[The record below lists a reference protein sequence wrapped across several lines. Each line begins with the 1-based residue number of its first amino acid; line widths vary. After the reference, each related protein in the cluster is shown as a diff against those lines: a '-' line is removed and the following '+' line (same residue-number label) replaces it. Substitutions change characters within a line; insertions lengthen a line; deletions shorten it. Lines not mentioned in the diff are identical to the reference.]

1 MSTSSPS
8 HCFGPIQIALLV
20 VAMVSLSSLPQ
31 AEAGA
36 WTRSFGDH
44 YVKLGADFYKAI
56 SYVDPATGE
65 EVSGLDFFGQQ
76 YSLYG
81 EVGVLPWWPVQI
93 GVLLPLSVGT
103 LSFTDDTLFADMER
117 ARATSAR
124 LGDLRVSVQTSILK
138 KGFQLSPALELKIP
152 LYSNDSIGGEFD
164 TWSQAFPM
172 PGEGQIDVT
181 GWLLMGSSIPKAP
194 VFIQGGLGYRH
205 RTEHFID
212 WDTDLEFVD
221 GLPLTATVGAT
232 FGPFLGMLQFDAIK
246 NFREDETTAENV
258 SLGFSAFVTVWKGLA
273 VEARVAGDVWAN
285 NTSRGVS
292 FGAGL
297 SWRSL

>member
-1 MSTSSPS
+1 MSRASAPHS
-8 HCFGPIQIALLV
+8 FRPIQVALLV
-20 VAMVSLSSLPQ
+20 VALASLSSLPQ

-81 EVGVLPWWPVQI
+81 EVGVLPWWPLQI
-93 GVLLPLSVGT
+93 GVLLPVSVGT
-103 LSFTDDTLFADMER
+103 LSFTDDNLFAEGER

-138 KGFQLSPALELKIP
+138 KGFQLSPAIELKIP
-152 LYSNDSIGGEFD
+152 LYSNDSIGSEFD

-181 GWLLMGSSIPKAP
+181 AWLLMGSSIPKAP
-194 VFIQGGLGYRH
+194 VFVQGGVGYRH
-205 RTEHFID
+205 RTEHFIG

-232 FGPFLGMLQFDAIK
+232 FGRFLGMLQLDAIK